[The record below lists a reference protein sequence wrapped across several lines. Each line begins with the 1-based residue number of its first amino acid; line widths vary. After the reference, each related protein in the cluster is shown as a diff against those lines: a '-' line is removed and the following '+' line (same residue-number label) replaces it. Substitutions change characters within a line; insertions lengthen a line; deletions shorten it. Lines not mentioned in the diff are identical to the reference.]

1 MADFDEALSALLDA
15 NLAKSFS
22 TLQQEQTSANN
33 MAAHDIRIDPTE
45 DHNQVSWSLSQWSNL
60 RVSQLVQQPQTGI
73 QEQGIPAEYQEIRN
87 IFPSFYESFP
97 DAN

>member
-15 NLAKSFS
+15 NLAQSFS
-22 TLQQEQTSANN
+22 TLQREQTSAENKE
-33 MAAHDIRIDPTE
+33 AHDIHIDPSNDDNRVT
-45 DHNQVSWSLSQWSNL
+45 WSLSQWSNL
-60 RVSQLVQQPQTGI
+60 RVSQILQPEPT
-73 QEQGIPAEYQEIRN
+73 EQNNMVPAEYQEIRN

>member
-15 NLAKSFS
+15 NLAQSFT
-22 TLQQEQTSANN
+22 TLQREQTSAENKE
-33 MAAHDIRIDPTE
+33 AHDIRMDPASDENRVT
-45 DHNQVSWSLSQWSNL
+45 WSLSQWSNL
-60 RVSQLVQQPQTGI
+60 RVSQILHTEPQGANHMV
-73 QEQGIPAEYQEIRN
+73 PAEYQEIRN